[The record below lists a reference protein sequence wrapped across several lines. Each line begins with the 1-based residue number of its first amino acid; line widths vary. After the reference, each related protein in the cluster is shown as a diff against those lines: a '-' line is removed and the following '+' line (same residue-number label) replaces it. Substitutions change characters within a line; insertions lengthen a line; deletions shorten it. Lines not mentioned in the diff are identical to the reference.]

1 MSASERLKRIVKHCG
16 LKNSEFAESVGLS
29 SGGLSDILSGR
40 NKGISNPVVKAI
52 QYRYNVNPTW
62 LLTGEGEMS
71 LSGTPQKK
79 EEPYLYNAEDGVFIQ
94 GDKVITGR
102 AKAKAAL
109 EAAQA
114 RENKSQSVG
123 DSVSLDGLDEEQ
135 RKIILSMIKQFRK
148 GK

>member
-1 MSASERLKRIVKHCG
+1 M
-16 LKNSEFAESVGLS
+16 F
-29 SGGLSDILSGR
+29 
-40 NKGISNPVVKAI
+40 
-52 QYRYNVNPTW
+52 
-62 LLTGEGEMS
+62 